1 MPIPPLSVTKWLIR
15 FNARV
20 HLVNASLFLP
30 SLAANLSLADRRLLL
45 RGFLATALTYYVGH
59 GRPSLRV
66 ADFFAST
73 NPTPVPPQAIPPNLH
88 PSEGTLDP
96 RNLNQNPWMPIVTS
110 ALNHPDE
117 HLIKCQRAL
126 AHYASVYGARPSFG
140 KEKIRNL
147 EGGEKIDGS
156 LFIRVAGLVGGAR
169 AWMREG
175 EERVPDWN
183 RDYFEERKT

>member
-1 MPIPPLSVTKWLIR
+1 MV
-15 FNARV
+15 FNVRV
-20 HLVNASLFLP
+20 HLVNASLFIP
-30 SLAANLSLADRRLLL
+30 SLAASLSPADKRLLL
-45 RGFLATALTYYVGH
+45 RGFLATVLTYYVGH
-59 GRPSLRV
+59 GRPSLHV

-73 NPTPVPPQAIPPNLH
+73 NPTPIPPHAIPPNLH

-96 RNLNQNPWMPIVTS
+96 RNLNQNPWMPIITS
-110 ALNHPDE
+110 SLNHPDE

-126 AHYASVYGARPSFG
+126 AHYASVYGTRPSLG
-140 KEKIRNL
+140 KERLRDL

-175 EERVPDWN
+175 EKKIPDWN
-183 RDYFEERKT
+183 RDYFEESKM